1 MTIKELYEKAV
12 AEGYE
17 DAEIGVDVT
26 VNHKDGYRPDDLYD
40 ELLTEDQ
47 IEFGG
52 YYEGVKRVKNCI
64 WIYIEAEGRA

>member
-17 DAEIGVDVT
+17 DAEIGIDVT
-26 VNHKDGYRPDDLYD
+26 VNHKDRIRPYDLYD
-40 ELLTEDQ
+40 ELLTEEQ
-47 IEFGG
+47 VEFGG